1 MAVQRKTAFSAAAI
15 LSASVLNH
23 DRSTEGS
30 TVECFFFPRTCPSEY
45 MKDWWRI
52 KRKPCV
58 GPSPSQLLRDAVRR
72 AAWKAGEASVAIPER
87 VILSLSL
94 VEGLGYHNEWM
105 QLGSPLTESQTALGL
120 RWSQS
125 AVTLTNSSS
134 RTERRRSV
142 SSQTSDMF
150 YKRGCRAVEVSSSGH
165 ACWWP
170 RFKKT
175 KQNTFFWLIHGPH
188 FFCIGLRPFL

>member
-1 MAVQRKTAFSAAAI
+1 MTAPQKDPRLSVFS
-15 LSASVLNH
+15 
-23 DRSTEGS
+23 
-30 TVECFFFPRTCPSEY
+30 FPGLALLGTWKIDGGLKGNLVS
-45 MKDWWRI
+45 
-52 KRKPCV
+52 
-58 GPSPSQLLRDAVRR
+58 GPSPPQLLRDAVRR
-72 AAWKAGEASVAIPER
+72 AAWKAGEASVVIPER
-87 VILSLSL
+87 VILSLSLSL

-125 AVTLTNSSS
+125 AVTLPNPSS